1 MYEKRRKKSVTL
13 KIFIFTKHIS
23 RITRMYVYKKK
34 KCEEY
39 DMSAT

>member
-13 KIFIFTKHIS
+13 KIFIYTKHIS

-34 KCEEY
+34 CEEY